1 MKLIFENWRK
11 FVKKQKSGVS
21 KQNLELL
28 LKKMYEDN
36 RWSDSDSLYGLLVDS
51 GSSYYKSLFPPN
63 VHAMWNGKEPYDFK
77 L

>member
-28 LKKMYEDN
+28 LKKCTRITVGQTLIIYMAF
-36 RWSDSDSLYGLLVDS
+36 W
-51 GSSYYKSLFPPN
+51 
-63 VHAMWNGKEPYDFK
+63 
-77 L
+77 